1 MSTQKTMDDLRSAL
15 FETIAD
21 LRAGNIEA
29 GVAKT
34 VAELGQSIIN
44 TAKAEADF
52 ARATGQAVVS
62 GLIRQNS
69 PAALPAPTPTKDGI
83 TPTAHGTKEVRG
95 NVTRHRLGG

>member
-34 VAELGQSIIN
+34 VADLGQSIIN

-62 GLIRQNS
+62 GLIRQS
-69 PAALPAPTPTKDGI
+69 TPTALPPPTEEGKTR
-83 TPTAHGTKEVRG
+83 TAHGTKEVIG
-95 NVTRHRLGG
+95 NITRHRLGG